1 MSNATNGKTYT
12 EVVAEFD
19 SKLTNVRIEF
29 IERVNQ
35 SDTAIMEKLG
45 LIHTDLGRGDEK
57 FKSMDKR
64 IDKND
69 KRIDGHDNDIKA
81 VNRNQKYLG
90 IGEIV
95 LGVLASWGITIK

>member
-1 MSNATNGKTYT
+1 MSDMSNGKTYT
-12 EVVAEFD
+12 EVVAEFN
-19 SKLTNVRIEF
+19 SKLTDVRIEF

-64 IDKND
+64 LDVVTADTKTNA
-69 KRIDGHDNDIKA
+69 RNIKVVGA
-81 VNRNQKYLG
+81 LEAALLIVCGWVG
-90 IGEIV
+90 IN
-95 LGVLASWGITIK
+95 K

>member
-19 SKLTNVRIEF
+19 SKLTAVRIEF

-64 IDKND
+64 LDVVAADTKTNA
-69 KRIDGHDNDIKA
+69 RNIKVVGA
-81 VNRNQKYLG
+81 LEAALLIVCGWVG
-90 IGEIV
+90 IN
-95 LGVLASWGITIK
+95 K

>member
-1 MSNATNGKTYT
+1 MPSNGKSYT

-19 SKLTNVRIEF
+19 KKLTDVRIEF
-29 IERVNQ
+29 IERVNE
-35 SDTAIMEKLG
+35 SDTTVMEKLG

-69 KRIDGHDNDIKA
+69 GRLDGHDDDIKA

-90 IGEIV
+90 LGEII
-95 LGVLASWGITIK
+95 LAALASVGIGVK

>member
-1 MSNATNGKTYT
+1 MSNGKTYI
-12 EVVAEFD
+12 EAVAEFN

-69 KRIDGHDNDIKA
+69 ERLDDHDDDIKI

-90 IGEIV
+90 LGEIV
-95 LGVLASWGITIK
+95 IAALASVGITIK